1 MRKKYYEIVKK
12 LPEDIGYEELERI
25 AKEYNLNAI
34 ILFLIHNDF
43 LIRKKREDIFRELME
58 DEWYDYE
65 IEDLI

>member
-12 LPEDIGYEELERI
+12 LPEDIGYEELESI

-34 ILFLIHNDF
+34 ILFLIHNDY
-43 LIRKKREDIFRELME
+43 LIKRRREDILRELME